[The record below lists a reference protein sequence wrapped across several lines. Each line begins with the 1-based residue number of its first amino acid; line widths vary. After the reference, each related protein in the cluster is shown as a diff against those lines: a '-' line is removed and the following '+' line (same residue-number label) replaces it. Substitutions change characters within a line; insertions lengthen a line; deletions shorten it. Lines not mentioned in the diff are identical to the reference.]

1 MAAGHAQPG
10 RRTGGGT
17 RARGAPGSG
26 VALVSDIDDTVMV
39 TALPRPLPAAWN
51 SLVLHENA
59 RMVVPGM
66 ADLYRRWRGAHPKAP
81 TFYLSTGAFG
91 WAPRHRRY
99 RSAIPGTTMR
109 AFSCSTRLFQAAG
122 SGRGSAVTITVSS
135 MSLTSATPDPGA
147 PRARVPP
154 PVRRPG

>member
-66 ADLYRRWRGAHPKAP
+66 ADLYRRWRGAQPEAP
-81 TFYLSTGAFG
+81 TFYCLLYTSPS
-91 WAPRHRRY
+91 PRDR
-99 RSAIPGTTMR
+99 
-109 AFSCSTRLFQAAG
+109 TR
-122 SGRGSAVTITVSS
+122 
-135 MSLTSATPDPGA
+135 
-147 PRARVPP
+147 PRM
-154 PVRRPG
+154 